1 MSIIQEVRVIDE
13 MGPDLDAVDSCL
25 QQPCDSVAQ
34 ISPLGTTQLILANYY
49 HTAVVFSQV
58 TFILLSLF
66 W

>member
-1 MSIIQEVRVIDE
+1 MRILQEVSGIDE
-13 MGPDLDAVDSCL
+13 LDQIWMQFGSCL

-58 TFILLSLF
+58 TFISLSLI

>member
-1 MSIIQEVRVIDE
+1 

-34 ISPLGTTQLILANYY
+34 ISPLGTTQLLLANYD
-49 HTAVVFSQV
+49 HAAVVFSQV
-58 TFILLSLF
+58 TFILLSLI